1 MKKTVNV
8 TIEEE
13 DWNWL
18 KSNHVNISSWIRALI
33 VSKRNESSVNI
44 EAEAEEAVN
53 GLR

>member
-8 TIEEE
+8 TIEED

-33 VSKRNESSVNI
+33 VAKRTETPVNI
-44 EAEAEEAVN
+44 EAEAIV
-53 GLR
+53 LT